1 MMERAG
7 KKQAWIRER
16 VEERCKQEDS
26 CIWLAQ
32 VRKRA
37 FFGERGGVRK
47 EWAGYK
53 SGTRVIGLSKLGR
66 Q

>member
-1 MMERAG
+1 MQAG
-7 KKQAWIRER
+7 GLVHMVGA
-16 VEERCKQEDS
+16 S
-26 CIWLAQ
+26 A
-32 VRKRA
+32 KRA